1 MLVSTTTTT
10 MTTTTA
16 PAFRALPTIHEKTPS
31 NKGVADLSTVKYYN
45 YNKFS
50 YYATSYTQLR
60 TKRTRAE
67 LARVEQ
73 GLESNSKSSAL
84 SLGSEN

>member
-10 MTTTTA
+10 MTTITT
-16 PAFRALPTIHEKTPS
+16 PASRVLPTIYKKTPS

-50 YYATSYTQLR
+50 YYTTSYI
-60 TKRTRAE
+60 
-67 LARVEQ
+67 
-73 GLESNSKSSAL
+73 
-84 SLGSEN
+84 

>member
-1 MLVSTTTTT
+1 MTITTTPTS
-10 MTTTTA
+10 
-16 PAFRALPTIHEKTPS
+16 RALPIIHEKTLS

-50 YYATSYTQLR
+50 YYTTSCTQLR
-60 TKRTRAE
+60 TKRTRVE

-73 GLESNSKSSAL
+73 GLESNSKSSTS
-84 SLGSEN
+84 SLDLEN